1 MFITLTDTIVRQV
14 EDIGSMVD
22 EFSSFARMP
31 RAVMKEIDLVD
42 LVKEQVFLQETA
54 HSDIDFSMEGVEKK
68 ITVQCDARQVR
79 QVITNLLQNSID
91 SIAARNNAS
100 KTYKGRIKILL
111 SIEERFGSILISDN
125 GKGLPKENR
134 NRLTEPYVT
143 TREKGTGLG
152 LAIVAKILEDH
163 RGIFRIEDGG
173 VLGNG
178 ATATIKIPISSNLKA
193 L

>member
-1 MFITLTDTIVRQV
+1 M
-14 EDIGSMVD
+14 
-22 EFSSFARMP
+22 
-31 RAVMKEIDLVD
+31 
-42 LVKEQVFLQETA
+42 
-54 HSDIDFSMEGVEKK
+54 
-68 ITVQCDARQVR
+68 
-79 QVITNLLQNSID
+79 ITNLLQNSVD
-91 SIAARNNAS
+91 SIAAKNNAS

-173 VLGNG
+173 VLGSG
-178 ATATIKIPISSNLKA
+178 ATATIKIPISNNLKV

>member
-42 LVKEQVFLQETA
+42 LAKEQVFLQETA

-79 QVITNLLQNSID
+79 QVITNLLQNSVD
-91 SIAARNNAS
+91 SIKTRNKAS
-100 KTYKGRIKILL
+100 KIYRGKIKISL
-111 SIEERFGSILISDN
+111 SIEERLSLIH
-125 GKGLPKENR
+125 
-134 NRLTEPYVT
+134 
-143 TREKGTGLG
+143 
-152 LAIVAKILEDH
+152 I
-163 RGIFRIEDGG
+163 
-173 VLGNG
+173 
-178 ATATIKIPISSNLKA
+178 
-193 L
+193 